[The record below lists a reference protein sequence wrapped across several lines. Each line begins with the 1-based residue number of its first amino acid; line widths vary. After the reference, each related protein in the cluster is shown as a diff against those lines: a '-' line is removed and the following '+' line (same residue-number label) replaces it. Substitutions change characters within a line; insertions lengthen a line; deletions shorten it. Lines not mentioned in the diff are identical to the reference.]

1 MRSRRG
7 RLQVRSRLLPVVS
20 LPLAASS
27 RQWGRARWWLWM
39 PGAPR
44 FQHSSLRGAAA
55 VVIDGGC
62 RDIDEIRATKLWLA
76 SRFVTPLSGKTR
88 LRVESIGDP
97 AHLGGLLVRAGDLV
111 VGDET

>member
-1 MRSRRG
+1 
-7 RLQVRSRLLPVVS
+7 
-20 LPLAASS
+20 
-27 RQWGRARWWLWM
+27 M

-111 VGDET
+111 VGDETGIVIVPRVNRRRSRQGRGDCRKGPNDRGHVKGR